1 MGHVDMEGRDPL
13 ILRDKGKGMSGWG
26 NVGLYLDKRKNLG
39 LGQRGFPS
47 LTAG

>member
-26 NVGLYLDKRKNLG
+26 NVGLYLDKRTLDLDREGSNL
-39 LGQRGFPS
+39 
-47 LTAG
+47 